1 MQILI
6 HNAVDAN
13 GAAYIKFKSGF
24 TADRFICIGA
34 QVAGTGRNSVGE
46 LLRAVQLH

>member
-34 QVAGTGRNSVGE
+34 QVAGTGRNSGWEV
-46 LLRAVQLH
+46 LRALKVE